1 MMSRH
6 CVSTDTA
13 TVGCIMAVDDLTK
26 LFKHELGDLLYAEK
40 TFLKGLKAMAKET
53 SNPTVKERILRHHAE
68 TEGHITT
75 VQAAFE
81 AAGFSVKATKCDA
94 AIGLKEE
101 HDSFKDEEEPTPE
114 ILEAFN
120 LGSGLRVEHYEIAGY
135 RSAIALAK
143 AIGFDDSAALLE
155 QILVQE
161 EDMARFLEQNA
172 SSALQTLFGTEADS
186 DVEPSVEPEVSR
198 SSSRGEGRGKRSTSG
213 EARA

>member
-1 MMSRH
+1 
-6 CVSTDTA
+6 
-13 TVGCIMAVDDLTK
+13 MAVDDMTK

-53 SNPTVKERILRHHAE
+53 SDATIKQRILKHHAE
-68 TEGHITT
+68 TEGHVRT
-75 VQAAFE
+75 VESAFA

-101 HDSFKDEEEPTPE
+101 HDSFKDKEDPTPE

-135 RSAIALAK
+135 RSAITLARAL
-143 AIGFDDSAALLE
+143 GFDESAALLE
-155 QILVQE
+155 QNLAQE

-172 SSALQTLFGTEADS
+172 VTALQKLAGAEEGA
-186 DVEPSVEPEVSR
+186 DVETSVEPEVS
-198 SSSRGEGRGKRSTSG
+198 SSRSKAKGRGGRSTST

>member
-1 MMSRH
+1 
-6 CVSTDTA
+6 
-13 TVGCIMAVDDLTK
+13 MAVDDLTK

-40 TFLKGLKAMAKET
+40 TFLKGLKVMAKET
-53 SNPTVKERILRHHAE
+53 SDPTIKERILQHHAE
-68 TEGHITT
+68 TEGHVTM

-81 AAGFSVKATKCDA
+81 AAGFSAKATKCDGA
-94 AIGLKEE
+94 LGLKEE
-101 HDSFKDEEEPTPE
+101 HDSFKEEEEPTAE
-114 ILEAFN
+114 ILEAFD

-155 QILVQE
+155 QILAQE

-172 SSALQTLFGTEADS
+172 SSALQKLFASDADS
-186 DVEPSVEPEVSR
+186 DVETSVEPEVSR
-198 SSSRGEGRGKRSTSG
+198 SSARGAGRGKRSTSG